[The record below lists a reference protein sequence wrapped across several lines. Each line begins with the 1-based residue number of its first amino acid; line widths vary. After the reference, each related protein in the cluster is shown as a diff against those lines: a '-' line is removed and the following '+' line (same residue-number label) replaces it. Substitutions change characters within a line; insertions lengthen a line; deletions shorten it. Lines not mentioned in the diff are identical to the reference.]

1 MKPKTLVLMGVAIA
15 CGLGASYMTSRLL
28 AERQTEDEPKV
39 SVLVARKNL
48 NLGDTIKVPEELF
61 QEKKFTKGEEPP
73 GAIDNPELI
82 KNRVLKRPL
91 RPGDHVTMEDLIN
104 GSEGEG
110 MSIVLPG
117 GYRAVGVRV
126 NVESAAFGF
135 ACLPL
140 SRVDLVSTVRRAD
153 DKATY
158 SQVLLENV
166 LVLAA
171 DDKMRRDESG
181 KPMPS
186 QVVTL
191 ALKPEDAL
199 KVALASELGSIRL
212 LLRKVN
218 DVTRASDTKLTY
230 EKLKSGE
237 NDLTNDDVVT
247 EVPKAPVEYK
257 SAETPKA
264 PAEPKAPA
272 AEVKPPT
279 PEPKVV
285 AEVKPPVAEPKPV
298 VEDKPP
304 QVVDEKPKAPVGKLH
319 RITVV
324 DGGRTRYIDYLLDE
338 NGQVIDATGEPG
350 DVHPPRPADVIDPKE
365 PKTK

>member
-28 AERQTEDEPKV
+28 AERSSDDEPKIT
-39 SVLVARKNL
+39 VLVARRTL
-48 NLGDTIKVPEELF
+48 NIGDTIKVPDDLF
-61 QEKKFTKGEEPP
+61 QEKKFTRGEEPQ
-73 GAIDNPELI
+73 GAITDAEQV

-91 RPGDHVTMEDLIN
+91 RPGDHVTQDDLIS
-104 GSEGEG
+104 GTEGDG

-117 GYRAVGVRV
+117 GYRAIGVRV
-126 NVESAAFGF
+126 NVESTAFGF

-171 DDKMRRDESG
+171 DDKMRRGDDG

-199 KVALASELGSIRL
+199 KVALAAELGSLRL

-218 DVTRASDTKLTY
+218 DMSRADKTKVTY
-230 EKLKSGE
+230 ETLKTGEFDQPDDFEATSGPHHKPAAPSS
-237 NDLTNDDVVT
+237 D
-247 EVPKAPVEYK
+247 PKA
-257 SAETPKA
+257 ATDPKTVVDA
-264 PAEPKAPA
+264 
-272 AEVKPPT
+272 KPPT
-279 PEPKVV
+279 DPKVEPKP
-285 AEVKPPVAEPKPV
+285 ADPPVADVKQPKWFVMTV
-298 VEDKPP
+298 VE
-304 QVVDEKPKAPVGKLH
+304 
-319 RITVV
+319 
-324 DGGRTRYIDYLLDE
+324 GGRTRQIRYLQND
-338 NGQVIDATGEPG
+338 DGEFIETEGG
-350 DVHPPRPADVIDPKE
+350 DSHPPRPDAVTDPKNN
-365 PKTK
+365 K